1 MREPARWDGRT
12 IATVAAVAL
21 MIGVALVAGTGPAP
35 RPPGASSGNDPA
47 AACQDLR
54 AGAMVACLH
63 GNDAPPQGVSLYERP
78 TLQELEARSSLRSP
92 DPRLRGLAGLEQA
105 TSPSTPGAEPASVSC
120 IGDGSSGNRIQA
132 IYAHALGVPDRYEE
146 VVTSLREWM
155 AEADQAVWTSA
166 GQTGGGKR
174 LRFVTDNACQL
185 DVARVTLTPAGDD
198 SFSQMRTELVAQG
211 YTRTDRKYLVWV
223 DAAVGICGLG
233 EVYGD
238 TRPGQENRNNRG
250 PSYARVD
257 TPCWQYAELHEI
269 FHNLGAVQR
278 DAPHPSA
285 AWHCTD
291 EADVMCYDDD
301 ASGPTVMTTVCPPE
315 QEALLDCGDNDYFNT
330 NPASGNYLATHWNT
344 ANSSFL
350 QADDAPRPAQL
361 TLTGTATIAYGDHA
375 TLPTRLSDEQTTTGV
390 EGEQVNLFARRAGTA
405 GELGAGTATTAA
417 DGAAAFTPAPAA
429 TTTYRASFPG
439 SDTYGTASSPQ
450 VTVTVRPTVTARL
463 QASTVTK
470 SQTIVVTGS
479 VAPNHHGQRVYL
491 QRQTSGTWKGVAT
504 ATLTNASTYTLT
516 ATPPGRGSF
525 TYRVVKRAD
534 ADHTSAISPTVTV
547 TVR

>member
-1 MREPARWDGRT
+1 
-12 IATVAAVAL
+12 
-21 MIGVALVAGTGPAP
+21 
-35 RPPGASSGNDPA
+35 
-47 AACQDLR
+47 
-54 AGAMVACLH
+54 
-63 GNDAPPQGVSLYERP
+63 
-78 TLQELEARSSLRSP
+78 
-92 DPRLRGLAGLEQA
+92 
-105 TSPSTPGAEPASVSC
+105 
-120 IGDGSSGNRIQA
+120 
-132 IYAHALGVPDRYEE
+132 

-155 AEADQAVWTSA
+155 AQADQAVWTSA

-301 ASGPTVMTTVCPPE
+301 GSGPTVMTVVCPPE
-315 QEALLDCGDNDYFNT
+315 QEALLDCGDNDYFST
-330 NPASGNYLATHWNT
+330 NPASGTYLATHWNT

-361 TLTGTATIAYGDHA
+361 TLTGAATIAYGDHA
-375 TLPTRLSDEQTTTGV
+375 TLSTRLSDEQTTP
-390 EGEQVNLFARRAGTA
+390 ASRASRSTCSP
-405 GELGAGTATTAA
+405 AA
-417 DGAAAFTPAPAA
+417 PAPAA
-429 TTTYRASFPG
+429 TTTYRVSFPG
-439 SDTYGTASSPQ
+439 SGTYGTASSPQ
-450 VTVTVRPTVTARL
+450 VTVTVRPTVAARL

-470 SQTIVVTGS
+470 RQSIVVTGS
-479 VAPNHHGQRVYL
+479 VASNHHGQRVYL
-491 QRQTSGTWKGVAT
+491 QRQTNGTWKGVAT
-504 ATLTNASTYTLT
+504 ATLTNASAYTLT
-516 ATPPGRGSF
+516 ATPPARGSF

-534 ADHTSAISPTVTV
+534 ADHTSATSRTLAV